1 MGDYGNRY
9 RPEQFAEKLF
19 KKILFY
25 ARENNR
31 AFKEHICDDYHATL
45 FVSFFVIYG
54 IDLVNYFIVNKY
66 GSFNKEISTK
76 LFWLMTERIY
86 RNFPAEEAK
95 MISDCVSVMEDEV
108 MEALKLP
115 FDEGLKNPFYKLAL
129 YIPTII
135 DIRGEY
141 NRLYAN
147 QLLFNCLGETFAG
160 IGKMVNENE
169 LASKMDLHF

>member
-1 MGDYGNRY
+1 MERFHMGDYGNRY
-9 RPEQFAEKLF
+9 RPEQCAEKLF

-95 MISDCVSVMEDEV
+95 MISDCVSVMED
-108 MEALKLP
+108 
-115 FDEGLKNPFYKLAL
+115 
-129 YIPTII
+129 
-135 DIRGEY
+135 
-141 NRLYAN
+141 
-147 QLLFNCLGETFAG
+147 
-160 IGKMVNENE
+160 
-169 LASKMDLHF
+169 